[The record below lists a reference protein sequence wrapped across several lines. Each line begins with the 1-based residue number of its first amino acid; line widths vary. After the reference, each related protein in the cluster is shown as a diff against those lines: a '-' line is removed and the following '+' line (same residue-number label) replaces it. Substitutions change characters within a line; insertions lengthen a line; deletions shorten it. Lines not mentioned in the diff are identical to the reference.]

1 MYTSLISTDELARQL
16 SDPALVLVDCR
27 HNLSDVDAGQRAYGA
42 SHLPGARFMHMDRDL
57 SGERT
62 GGNGRHP
69 LPDVAAL
76 SGSLSR
82 AGIDASKQVVAYD
95 QNNGMWASRLW
106 WLLHWL
112 GHDAAAVLDG
122 GIDKWIAE
130 GRPITA
136 DRPSVQSARF
146 VAMTPRPVI
155 SSADILRGFVEP
167 ADDNRRARSGAF
179 SRRYR
184 AARSGCRAY
193 SWRDQSALR
202 RQPDAAANIQAG
214 RVAARRIRCA
224 TRGRAFVVGR
234 ASMRLGR
241 DGVPQPAGHGGRR
254 AAGLAALSWLVER
267 VGRRSGA
274 SSRAWHLGP
283 VQALIHD
290 QRRRTS
296 GRLASTR

>member
-1 MYTSLISTDELARQL
+1 MYTSLISTEELGRQL

-27 HNLSDVDAGQRAYGA
+27 HNLSDVNAGQRAYGA
-42 SHLPGARFMHMDRDL
+42 SHLPGARFMHMDREL

-155 SSADILRGFVEP
+155 SSADILRGLSNHSSNPLTIIDARAPERFRGDIEP
-167 ADDNRRARSGAF
+167 LD
-179 SRRYR
+179 
-184 AARSGCRAY
+184 
-193 SWRDQSALR
+193 
-202 RQPDAAANIQAG
+202 P
-214 RVAARRIRCA
+214 V
-224 TRGRAFVVGR
+224 
-234 ASMRLGR
+234 
-241 DGVPQPAGHGGRR
+241 AGHIPGAINRPYGANLTPQQTFKPAELLRAEFDAQLGG
-254 AAGLAALSWLVER
+254 APLSSVVHQCGSGVTACHNLLAMEVAGLPGSRLYPGSWSEWVADPTR
-267 VGRRSGA
+267 
-274 SSRAWHLGP
+274 P
-283 VQALIHD
+283 VA
-290 QRRRTS
+290 RGS
-296 GRLASTR
+296 

>member
-155 SSADILRGFVEP
+155 SSADILRGLSDDSSNPLTIIDARAPERFRGDIEP
-167 ADDNRRARSGAF
+167 LD
-179 SRRYR
+179 
-184 AARSGCRAY
+184 
-193 SWRDQSALR
+193 
-202 RQPDAAANIQAG
+202 P
-214 RVAARRIRCA
+214 V
-224 TRGRAFVVGR
+224 
-234 ASMRLGR
+234 
-241 DGVPQPAGHGGRR
+241 AGHIPGAINRPYGANLTPQQTFKPAELLRAEFDAQLGG
-254 AAGLAALSWLVER
+254 APLSSVVHQCGSGVTACHNLLAMEVAGLPGSRLYPGSWSEWVADPAR
-267 VGRRSGA
+267 
-274 SSRAWHLGP
+274 P
-283 VQALIHD
+283 VA
-290 QRRRTS
+290 RGT
-296 GRLASTR
+296 

>member
-42 SHLPGARFMHMDRDL
+42 SHLPGARFMHMDREL

-155 SSADILRGFVEP
+155 SSADILRGLSNHSSNPLTIIDARAPERFRGDIEP
-167 ADDNRRARSGAF
+167 LD
-179 SRRYR
+179 
-184 AARSGCRAY
+184 
-193 SWRDQSALR
+193 
-202 RQPDAAANIQAG
+202 P
-214 RVAARRIRCA
+214 V
-224 TRGRAFVVGR
+224 
-234 ASMRLGR
+234 
-241 DGVPQPAGHGGRR
+241 AGHIPGAINRPYGANLTPQQTFKPAELLRAEFDAQLGG
-254 AAGLAALSWLVER
+254 APLSSVVHQCGSGVTACHNLLAMEVAGLPGSRLYPGSWSEWSSDPSRPVER
-267 VGRRSGA
+267 
-274 SSRAWHLGP
+274 
-283 VQALIHD
+283 
-290 QRRRTS
+290 
-296 GRLASTR
+296 

>member
-62 GGNGRHP
+62 GSNGRHP

-130 GRPITA
+130 GRPTTA
-136 DRPSVQSARF
+136 DPPSVRAARF
-146 VAMTPRPVI
+146 VAMTPQPVV
-155 SSADILRGFVEP
+155 SSADILLDLSNHSSNPLTIIDARAPERFRGDIEP
-167 ADDNRRARSGAF
+167 LD
-179 SRRYR
+179 
-184 AARSGCRAY
+184 
-193 SWRDQSALR
+193 
-202 RQPDAAANIQAG
+202 P
-214 RVAARRIRCA
+214 V
-224 TRGRAFVVGR
+224 
-234 ASMRLGR
+234 
-241 DGVPQPAGHGGRR
+241 AGHIPGAINRPYGANLTPQQTFKPAELLRAEFEAQLGG
-254 AAGLAALSWLVER
+254 APLSSVVHQCGSGVTACHNMLAMAVAGLPGSRLYPGSWSEWVADPTR
-267 VGRRSGA
+267 
-274 SSRAWHLGP
+274 P
-283 VQALIHD
+283 VA
-290 QRRRTS
+290 RGS
-296 GRLASTR
+296 

>member
-1 MYTSLISTDELARQL
+1 MYTGLISTDELARQL
-16 SDPALVLVDCR
+16 ADPALVLVDCR

-62 GGNGRHP
+62 GCNGRHP

-122 GIDKWIAE
+122 GIDKWITE

-136 DRPSVQSARF
+136 DPPSVRPARF
-146 VAMTPRPVI
+146 VAMTPQPVI
-155 SSADILRGFVEP
+155 SSADILRNLSNHPSSPLTIIDARAPERFRGDIEP
-167 ADDNRRARSGAF
+167 LD
-179 SRRYR
+179 
-184 AARSGCRAY
+184 
-193 SWRDQSALR
+193 
-202 RQPDAAANIQAG
+202 P
-214 RVAARRIRCA
+214 V
-224 TRGRAFVVGR
+224 
-234 ASMRLGR
+234 
-241 DGVPQPAGHGGRR
+241 AGHIPGAINRPYVANLTPQQTFKPAELLRAEFEAQLGG
-254 AAGLAALSWLVER
+254 APLSSVVHQCGSGVTACHNVLAMAVAGLPGSRLYPGSWSEWVADPAR
-267 VGRRSGA
+267 
-274 SSRAWHLGP
+274 P
-283 VQALIHD
+283 VA
-290 QRRRTS
+290 R
-296 GRLASTR
+296 GG

>member
-57 SGERT
+57 SGDRT
-62 GGNGRHP
+62 GSNGRHP
-69 LPDVAAL
+69 LPEVAAL
-76 SGSLSR
+76 SESLSR

-155 SSADILRGFVEP
+155 SSADILRGLSNHSSNPLTIIDARAPERFRGDIEP
-167 ADDNRRARSGAF
+167 LD
-179 SRRYR
+179 
-184 AARSGCRAY
+184 
-193 SWRDQSALR
+193 
-202 RQPDAAANIQAG
+202 P
-214 RVAARRIRCA
+214 V
-224 TRGRAFVVGR
+224 
-234 ASMRLGR
+234 
-241 DGVPQPAGHGGRR
+241 AGHIPGAINRPYGANLTPQQTFKPAELLRAEFDAQLGG
-254 AAGLAALSWLVER
+254 APLSSVVHQCGSGVTACHNLLAMEVAGLLGSRLYPGSWSEWVADPAR
-267 VGRRSGA
+267 
-274 SSRAWHLGP
+274 P
-283 VQALIHD
+283 VA
-290 QRRRTS
+290 RGT
-296 GRLASTR
+296 

>member
-27 HNLSDVDAGQRAYGA
+27 HNLSDVGAGERAYGA
-42 SHLPGARFMHMDRDL
+42 SHLPGARFMHMDREL

-155 SSADILRGFVEP
+155 SSADILRGLSNHSSNPLTIIDARAPERFRGDIEP
-167 ADDNRRARSGAF
+167 LD
-179 SRRYR
+179 
-184 AARSGCRAY
+184 
-193 SWRDQSALR
+193 
-202 RQPDAAANIQAG
+202 P
-214 RVAARRIRCA
+214 V
-224 TRGRAFVVGR
+224 
-234 ASMRLGR
+234 
-241 DGVPQPAGHGGRR
+241 AGHIPGAINRPYGANLTPQQTFKPAELLRAEFDAQLGG
-254 AAGLAALSWLVER
+254 APLSSVVHQCGSGVTACHNLLAMEVAGLPGSRLYPGSWSEWVADPAR
-267 VGRRSGA
+267 
-274 SSRAWHLGP
+274 P
-283 VQALIHD
+283 VA
-290 QRRRTS
+290 RGT
-296 GRLASTR
+296 

>member
-155 SSADILRGFVEP
+155 SSADILRGLSNHSSNPLTIIDARAPERFRGDIEP
-167 ADDNRRARSGAF
+167 LD
-179 SRRYR
+179 
-184 AARSGCRAY
+184 
-193 SWRDQSALR
+193 
-202 RQPDAAANIQAG
+202 P
-214 RVAARRIRCA
+214 V
-224 TRGRAFVVGR
+224 
-234 ASMRLGR
+234 
-241 DGVPQPAGHGGRR
+241 AGHIPGAINRPYGANLTPQQTFTPAELLRAEFDAQLGG
-254 AAGLAALSWLVER
+254 APLSSVVHQCGSGVTACHNLLAMEVAGLLGSRLYPGSWSEWVADPAR
-267 VGRRSGA
+267 
-274 SSRAWHLGP
+274 P
-283 VQALIHD
+283 VA
-290 QRRRTS
+290 RGT
-296 GRLASTR
+296 

>member
-1 MYTSLISTDELARQL
+1 
-16 SDPALVLVDCR
+16 
-27 HNLSDVDAGQRAYGA
+27 LSDVDAGQRAYGA
-42 SHLPGARFMHMDRDL
+42 SHLPGARFMHMDREL

-155 SSADILRGFVEP
+155 SSADILRGLSNHSSNPLTIIDARAPERFRGDIEP
-167 ADDNRRARSGAF
+167 LD
-179 SRRYR
+179 
-184 AARSGCRAY
+184 
-193 SWRDQSALR
+193 
-202 RQPDAAANIQAG
+202 P
-214 RVAARRIRCA
+214 V
-224 TRGRAFVVGR
+224 
-234 ASMRLGR
+234 
-241 DGVPQPAGHGGRR
+241 AGHIPGAINRPYGANLTPQQTFKPAELLRAEFDAQLGG
-254 AAGLAALSWLVER
+254 APLSSVVHQCGSGVTACHNLLAMEVAGLPGSRLYPGSWSEWVADPAR
-267 VGRRSGA
+267 
-274 SSRAWHLGP
+274 P
-283 VQALIHD
+283 VA
-290 QRRRTS
+290 RGT
-296 GRLASTR
+296 

>member
-155 SSADILRGFVEP
+155 SSADILRGLSNDSSNPLTIIDARAPERFRGDIEP
-167 ADDNRRARSGAF
+167 LD
-179 SRRYR
+179 
-184 AARSGCRAY
+184 
-193 SWRDQSALR
+193 
-202 RQPDAAANIQAG
+202 P
-214 RVAARRIRCA
+214 V
-224 TRGRAFVVGR
+224 
-234 ASMRLGR
+234 
-241 DGVPQPAGHGGRR
+241 AGHIPGAINRPYGANLTPQQTFKPAELLRAEFDAQLGG
-254 AAGLAALSWLVER
+254 APLSSVVHQCGSGVTACHNLLAMEVAGLPGSRLYPGSWSEWVADPAR
-267 VGRRSGA
+267 
-274 SSRAWHLGP
+274 P
-283 VQALIHD
+283 VA
-290 QRRRTS
+290 RGT
-296 GRLASTR
+296 

>member
-76 SGSLSR
+76 SGSLRR

-155 SSADILRGFVEP
+155 SSADILRGLSNHSSNPLTIIDARAPERFRGDIEP
-167 ADDNRRARSGAF
+167 LD
-179 SRRYR
+179 
-184 AARSGCRAY
+184 
-193 SWRDQSALR
+193 
-202 RQPDAAANIQAG
+202 P
-214 RVAARRIRCA
+214 V
-224 TRGRAFVVGR
+224 
-234 ASMRLGR
+234 
-241 DGVPQPAGHGGRR
+241 AGHIPGAINRPYGANLTPQQTFKPAELLRAEFDAQLGG
-254 AAGLAALSWLVER
+254 APLSSVVHQCGSGVTACHNLLAMEVAGLPGSRLYPGSWSEWVADPAR
-267 VGRRSGA
+267 
-274 SSRAWHLGP
+274 P
-283 VQALIHD
+283 VA
-290 QRRRTS
+290 RGT
-296 GRLASTR
+296 

>member
-16 SDPALVLVDCR
+16 SDTALVLVDCR

-155 SSADILRGFVEP
+155 SSADILRGLSNHSSNPLTIIDARAPERFRGDIEP
-167 ADDNRRARSGAF
+167 LD
-179 SRRYR
+179 
-184 AARSGCRAY
+184 
-193 SWRDQSALR
+193 
-202 RQPDAAANIQAG
+202 P
-214 RVAARRIRCA
+214 V
-224 TRGRAFVVGR
+224 
-234 ASMRLGR
+234 
-241 DGVPQPAGHGGRR
+241 AGHIPGAINRPYGANLTPQQTFKPAELLRAEFDAQLGG
-254 AAGLAALSWLVER
+254 APLSSVVHQCGSGVTACHNLLAMEVAGLPGSRLYPGSWSEWVADPAR
-267 VGRRSGA
+267 
-274 SSRAWHLGP
+274 P
-283 VQALIHD
+283 VA
-290 QRRRTS
+290 RGT
-296 GRLASTR
+296 

>member
-62 GGNGRHP
+62 GSNGRHP
-69 LPDVAAL
+69 LPEVAAL

-155 SSADILRGFVEP
+155 SSADILRGLSNHSSNPLTIIDARAPERFRGDIEP
-167 ADDNRRARSGAF
+167 LD
-179 SRRYR
+179 
-184 AARSGCRAY
+184 
-193 SWRDQSALR
+193 
-202 RQPDAAANIQAG
+202 P
-214 RVAARRIRCA
+214 V
-224 TRGRAFVVGR
+224 
-234 ASMRLGR
+234 
-241 DGVPQPAGHGGRR
+241 AGHIPGAINRPYGANLTPQQTFKPAELLRAEFDAQLGG
-254 AAGLAALSWLVER
+254 APLSSVVHQCGSGVTACHNLLAMEVAGLPGSRLYPGSWSEWVADPAR
-267 VGRRSGA
+267 
-274 SSRAWHLGP
+274 P
-283 VQALIHD
+283 VA
-290 QRRRTS
+290 RGT
-296 GRLASTR
+296 

>member
-155 SSADILRGFVEP
+155 SSADILRGLSNHSSNPLTIIDARAPERFRGDIEP
-167 ADDNRRARSGAF
+167 LD
-179 SRRYR
+179 
-184 AARSGCRAY
+184 
-193 SWRDQSALR
+193 
-202 RQPDAAANIQAG
+202 P
-214 RVAARRIRCA
+214 V
-224 TRGRAFVVGR
+224 
-234 ASMRLGR
+234 
-241 DGVPQPAGHGGRR
+241 AGHIPGAINRPYGANLTPQQTFKPAELLRAEFDAQLGG
-254 AAGLAALSWLVER
+254 APLSSVVHQCGSGVTACHNLLAMEVAGLLGSRLYPGSWSEWVADPAR
-267 VGRRSGA
+267 
-274 SSRAWHLGP
+274 P
-283 VQALIHD
+283 VA
-290 QRRRTS
+290 RGT
-296 GRLASTR
+296 